1 MTKQKNAV
9 DFIGWLK
16 SRKVELIALL
26 VSALLVVID
35 QVTKL
40 LVESNFQTVGETM
53 PIIKGV
59 LNFTYIRNDGA
70 VFGSLS
76 GKPYIFN
83 TITVIIVVAGVVAL
97 LLGKIKGNWLI
108 WTASLVIGGGIGNM
122 IDRFRLKYVI
132 DFIDVKLF
140 GNLWVWVFNF
150 ADCCVVV
157 GCIMLVI
164 YFIAD
169 TVNDIKKSKEQKA
182 SKGDNDA

>member
-1 MTKQKNAV
+1 MTKQKNALNLI
-9 DFIGWLK
+9 DWLK
-16 SRKVELIALL
+16 SRRIELFALL
-26 VSALLVVID
+26 VSAILVVID

-40 LVESNFQTVGETM
+40 LVESNFQFVGETV
-53 PIIKGV
+53 PVIKGV
-59 LNFTYIRNDGA
+59 LNLTYIRNDGA

-83 TITVIIVVAGVVAL
+83 TITVIIVVAGIVAL
-97 LLGKIKGNWLI
+97 LIGKIKGNWLI

-140 GNLWVWVFNF
+140 GKLWVWVFNF

-157 GCIMLVI
+157 GCIMLII
-164 YFIAD
+164 YFVLD
-169 TVNDIKKSKEQKA
+169 TVKDVKKSKQQA
-182 SKGDNDA
+182 SGDQDA

>member
-1 MTKQKNAV
+1 MTKQKNS
-9 DFIGWLK
+9 INLISWIK
-16 SRKVELIALL
+16 SRRVELVALA
-26 VSALLVVID
+26 VSATLAVID

-40 LVESNFQTVGETM
+40 LVESNFNTVGETL
-53 PIIKGV
+53 PVIEGV
-59 LNFTYIRNDGA
+59 LNLTYIRNDGA

-83 TITVIIVVAGVVAL
+83 TITVISVGLGVAAL
-97 LLGKIKGNWLI
+97 LLGKIKGKWLI

-140 GNLWVWVFNF
+140 GKLWVWVFNF

-157 GCIMLVI
+157 GCIMLII
-164 YFIAD
+164 YFVAD
-169 TVNDIKKSKEQKA
+169 TVKDVKKSKAQKA
-182 SKGDNDA
+182 SKGDRDV

>member
-1 MTKQKNAV
+1 MTKQKNALNLI
-9 DFIGWLK
+9 DWLK
-16 SRKVELIALL
+16 SRRIELFALL
-26 VSALLVVID
+26 VSAILVVID

-40 LVESNFQTVGETM
+40 LVESNFQFVGETV
-53 PIIKGV
+53 PVIKGV
-59 LNFTYIRNDGA
+59 LNLTYIRNDGA

-83 TITVIIVVAGVVAL
+83 TITVIIVVAGIVAL
-97 LLGKIKGNWLI
+97 LIGKIKGNWLI

-140 GNLWVWVFNF
+140 GKLWVWVFNF

-157 GCIMLVI
+157 GCIMLII
-164 YFIAD
+164 YFVWD
-169 TVNDIKKSKEQKA
+169 TVKDVKKSKQQA
-182 SKGDNDA
+182 SGDQDA

>member
-1 MTKQKNAV
+1 MTKQKNSINL
-9 DFIGWLK
+9 IGWIK
-16 SRKVELIALL
+16 SRRVELVALA
-26 VSALLVVID
+26 VSAILAVID

-40 LVESNFQTVGETM
+40 LVESNFNTVGETL
-53 PIIKGV
+53 PVIEGV
-59 LNFTYIRNDGA
+59 LNLTYIRNDGA

-83 TITVIIVVAGVVAL
+83 TVTVIIVIAGIVAL
-97 LLGKIKGNWLI
+97 LMGKIKGNWLK
-108 WTASLVIGGGIGNM
+108 WAASLVIGGGIGNM

-157 GCIMLVI
+157 GCIMLII

-169 TVNDIKKSKEQKA
+169 TVKDIKQSKQNKA
-182 SKGDNDA
+182 SKGESDA

>member
-1 MTKQKNAV
+1 LTNQKNAV
-9 DFIGWLK
+9 DFKGWLK
-16 SRKVELIALL
+16 LRRVELIALV

-35 QVTKL
+35 QVTKF
-40 LVESNFQTVGETM
+40 LVESNFQTVGETL
-53 PIIKGV
+53 PVIKGV

-83 TITVIIVVAGVVAL
+83 TITVIIVTLGVVAL
-97 LLGKIKGNWLI
+97 LMGKIKGNWLI

-122 IDRFRLKYVI
+122 IDRFRLKYVV

-140 GNLWVWVFNF
+140 GDLWVWVFNF

-164 YFIAD
+164 YFVAD
-169 TVNDIKKSKEQKA
+169 TVKDIKKSKA
-182 SKGDNDA
+182 SKGDSDAEN